1 MAIRVSVSAVYNAA
15 VVFREWFVL
24 LKRGVMRL
32 AKKKVDGLDVLL
44 EERCRE
50 DLQRVLESESGR
62 RFLWYLMHR
71 AHVFRS
77 SFTGNSE
84 TFFREGERSMGLF
97 VLAGVL
103 DVSPWIFGKMQKE
116 FALWLEELEAEMKNE
131 EAYQ

>member
-1 MAIRVSVSAVYNAA
+1 M
-15 VVFREWFVL
+15 
-24 LKRGVMRL
+24 
-32 AKKKVDGLDVLL
+32 AKKMEPIEALL
-44 EERCRE
+44 EERCRG
-50 DLQRVLESESGR
+50 DLQAVLTSESGR

-103 DVSPWIFGKMQKE
+103 DADPGVFGKMQEE
-116 FALWLEELEAEMKNE
+116 FAALLSELEAELKKEEMKDE
-131 EAYQ
+131 

>member
-1 MAIRVSVSAVYNAA
+1 MAIRVSVSAVYNAV